1 MCRKLVYD
9 LSGQELSKRIVF
21 PHVGQ
26 IGRLMGSGSVGR
38 ILGMAQDRA
47 LELGQSSVRF
57 RTTVRPFWGPGSTG
71 VGGTSALSGPTLVPM
86 SLIHGTIAVTPALVI

>member
-57 RTTVRPFWGPGSTG
+57 RTTVSRGNFG
-71 VGGTSALSGPTLVPM
+71 AFVPM